1 MELEKHPE
9 ALAHGKALFAAI
21 DANGN
26 GLLEPAEITVA
37 LEVLAE
43 SAAELAL
50 EEIADLGCEG
60 RVGLD
65 EWLVHMSG
73 MLEILGART
82 FISACHGLVK
92 KMHVAALPTPVRE
105 ILEGNLAPLSEPDRQ
120 DAQIKAGVQW
130 LQDALRVA
138 HTDERTKALAKE
150 LLA

>member
-1 MELEKHPE
+1 MF
-9 ALAHGKALFAAI
+9 ALA
-21 DANGN
+21 
-26 GLLEPAEITVA
+26 P
-37 LEVLAE
+37 
-43 SAAELAL
+43 LAL
-50 EEIADLGCEG
+50 EEIVDGGCEG

-73 MLEILGART
+73 MREILGART
-82 FISACHGLVK
+82 FISTCHKLVK

-105 ILEGNLAPLSEPDRQ
+105 MLEGKLDHGEKLK
-120 DAQIKAGVQW
+120 AQIKAGVQW